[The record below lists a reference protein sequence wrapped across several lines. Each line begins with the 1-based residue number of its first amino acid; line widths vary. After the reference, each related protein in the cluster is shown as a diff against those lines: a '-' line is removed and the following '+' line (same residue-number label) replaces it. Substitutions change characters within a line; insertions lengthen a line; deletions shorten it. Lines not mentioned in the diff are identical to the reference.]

1 LNVWIYEQ
9 KTGWL
14 LYSAREGSSELVSR
28 GYSGSGEGK
37 NDPAMESHPSLGPI
51 PIGTYH
57 IVLQPFESPAHGP
70 CCLRLV
76 PASTNE
82 MFGRSGFLI
91 HGDSIVKPGMA
102 SRGCIIL
109 PRNIRDRIIASR
121 DPVLRVVHAQ
131 GEEEKIPPN
140 KTA

>member
-1 LNVWIYEQ
+1 MWIYEQ

-14 LYSAREGSSELVSR
+14 RYTAREGQLELIGR

-37 NDPAMESHPSLGPI
+37 NNPDMESHVSLGPI
-51 PIGTYH
+51 PTGTYH
-57 IVLQPFESPAHGP
+57 IVLQPFESPSHGP

-82 MFGRSGFLI
+82 MFGRAGFLI
-91 HGDSIVKPGMA
+91 HGDSIRKPGMA
-102 SRGCIIL
+102 SQGCIIL
-109 PRNIRDRIIASR
+109 PRNIRDQIIAR
-121 DPVLRVVHAQ
+121 GDPVLRVVY
-131 GEEEKIPPN
+131 GEEEETIPPN